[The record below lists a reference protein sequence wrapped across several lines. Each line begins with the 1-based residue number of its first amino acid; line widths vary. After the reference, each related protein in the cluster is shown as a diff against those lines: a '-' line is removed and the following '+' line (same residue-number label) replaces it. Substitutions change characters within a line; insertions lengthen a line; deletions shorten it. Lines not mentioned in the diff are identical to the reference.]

1 MSEVKRGIKR
11 HESLYPLS
19 HHHHHALFLALKLK
33 RSGTEKAMLANNLLK
48 NELIWFWENSGQ
60 QHFRDEEEILLP
72 HYAIYGSL
80 DREEIREMLLEHVQI
95 RSLIFQI
102 EKSDPNSALF
112 QELGEL
118 LEEHVRKEERV
129 IFPFIEEALPDG
141 MLEDL
146 APLLK

>member
-1 MSEVKRGIKR
+1 MKKKS
-11 HESLYPLS
+11 
-19 HHHHHALFLALKLK
+19 F
-33 RSGTEKAMLANNLLK
+33 
-48 NELIWFWENSGQ
+48 
-60 QHFRDEEEILLP
+60 FRIMRFT
-72 HYAIYGSL
+72 GSL

-102 EKSDPNSALF
+102 EKFDPNSALF

-118 LEEHVRKEERV
+118 LEKHIRKEERV
-129 IFPFIEEALPDG
+129 IFPFIEEALPDD